1 MSTAL
6 GVIGTGYPRPARPA
20 LLVGESPLPV
30 GTAARLG
37 ETARRLAPRAEVEL
51 ARDPGILGGA
61 TRSRTRGDARSVMV
75 SGRADVTTVRLCASP
90 GSRTS
95 AGDRPGHGRRARS
108 RPPRGTG
115 ALAGPATAT
124 SCAPGAVAPPP
135 PRSITR
141 GVERASGT
149 TIGTG
154 FRWVGSPRPRGL
166 EHRERR
172 FPPDRPTAGPG
183 ATATT
188 PPGPS
193 VGAAL
198 LMAAGRLTC

>member
-37 ETARRLAPRAEVEL
+37 ETARRLAPQAEVEL

-124 SCAPGAVAPPP
+124 LCAPGAVAPPP

-141 GVERASGT
+141 GWSARRG
-149 TIGTG
+149 
-154 FRWVGSPRPRGL
+154 PRS
-166 EHRERR
+166 
-172 FPPDRPTAGPG
+172 GPG
-183 ATATT
+183 SAGLDRRVRAAWSTGNVASRRT
-188 PPGPS
+188 GP
-193 VGAAL
+193 
-198 LMAAGRLTC
+198 RLVRAPRRPHPRARRSAQRS

>member
-6 GVIGTGYPRPARPA
+6 GVIGTGCPLPARPA

-37 ETARRLAPRAEVEL
+37 ETARRLAPQAEVEL
-51 ARDPGILGGA
+51 ARDPGILGGGHA
-61 TRSRTRGDARSVMV
+61 VTDTRRRPQRHGVGAGRRDDGAALRESRKPHVCWRPSRSRAQGQ
-75 SGRADVTTVRLCASP
+75 
-90 GSRTS
+90 
-95 AGDRPGHGRRARS
+95 
-108 RPPRGTG
+108 
-115 ALAGPATAT
+115 
-124 SCAPGAVAPPP
+124 VAPS
-135 PRSITR
+135 PRDRCAGWSRHSDVVRTWSGGPSPAQVHHE